1 MESCV
6 VFCYLFP
13 PHLTQTHTHT
23 YTHGHTHTYTH
34 SHTHTYTH
42 TLVHTGTHIHTHT
55 HTYTHTHTPATPHIH
70 DVSHLARL
78 DLKWV
83 YLNLGHL
90 VRGIYSWIAPST
102 GVAIFTVAI
111 VTIIVATLVV
121 CLIRSRRKTYKCV
134 IVERDGKQTGNI
146 IIG

>member
-1 MESCV
+1 MYGIMCS
-6 VFCYLFP
+6 LLLLIPAP
-13 PHLTQTHTHT
+13 PHTDTHTHVHT
-23 YTHGHTHTYTH
+23 RSYTHVHTLTHTHV
-34 SHTHTYTH
+34 HTYI
-42 TLVHTGTHIHTHT
+42 HTGTHIHTHT

>member
-6 VFCYLFP
+6 IFCYLSP
-13 PHLTQTHTHT
+13 PLTHTHTHT
-23 YTHGHTHTYTH
+23 YTHIHTF
-34 SHTHTYTH
+34 TYTH
-42 TLVHTGTHIHTHT
+42 TYAHAHTHT
-55 HTYTHTHTPATPHIH
+55 HTHTRTHIHTHTHTPATPHIH

-83 YLNLGHL
+83 YLNVRHL
-90 VRGIYSWIAPST
+90 VRGIYSWIVLST

-121 CLIRSRRKTYKCV
+121 CLISSRRKTYKCA

>member
-6 VFCYLFP
+6 IFGYLFP
-13 PHLTQTHTHT
+13 PPH
-23 YTHGHTHTYTH
+23 
-34 SHTHTYTH
+34 
-42 TLVHTGTHIHTHT
+42 
-55 HTYTHTHTPATPHIH
+55 THTHTPATPHIH

-83 YLNLGHL
+83 YLNLGNL
-90 VRGIYSWIAPST
+90 VRGIYSWITPST
-102 GVAIFTVAI
+102 GVAIFAVAI
-111 VTIIVATLVV
+111 VTILVATLVV

>member
-1 MESCV
+1 MARLVLGRTSV
-6 VFCYLFP
+6 YGIVGNLLLLIP
-13 PHLTQTHTHT
+13 PLT
-23 YTHGHTHTYTH
+23 HTHTYTH
-34 SHTHTYTH
+34 SHTHTYA
-42 TLVHTGTHIHTHT
+42 HIH
-55 HTYTHTHTPATPHIH
+55 THTHTPATPHIH

-102 GVAIFTVAI
+102 EVAIFTVAM

-134 IVERDGKQTGNI
+134 IVERNGKQTGNI

>member
-1 MESCV
+1 MYGIVCNH
-6 VFCYLFP
+6 LLLIPPPPPPP
-13 PHLTQTHTHT
+13 PHTHVYTHTHT
-23 YTHGHTHTYTH
+23 HTHIHTHTYA
-34 SHTHTYTH
+34 HT
-42 TLVHTGTHIHTHT
+42 HTHT
-55 HTYTHTHTPATPHIH
+55 HTYTHTHTHTPATLHIH

-102 GVAIFTVAI
+102 VVAIFTVAI
-111 VTIIVATLVV
+111 VTNLVAMLIV
-121 CLIRSRRKTYKCV
+121 CLIISRRKTYKCV
-134 IVERDGKQTGNI
+134 IVARDGKQTGNI